1 MKIPIVLFEDNHC
14 IVVLKPFN
22 MLTQG
27 DITGD
32 YSLFDWTKSY
42 IKEKYKKPGNVY
54 LGMIHRLD
62 RPAAGVV
69 LFARTSKAAARLSE
83 QFRTNTVKKK
93 YCAVV
98 ENRVVFEDG
107 KSLIHFLKKN
117 RKTNVVTA
125 YDKPVKDAKKSILHF
140 ETRQI
145 IGKMTLLEINLET
158 GRSHQIRAQLA
169 KIGHPILGDIKYG
182 ATKPLK
188 RKNIALFSYFLAV
201 EHPTKKERIEFC
213 FEPEKEWWNIF

>member
-1 MKIPIVLFEDNHC
+1 
-14 IVVLKPFN
+14 

-27 DITGD
+27 DKTGD
-32 YSLFDWTKSY
+32 CSLFDWTKSY

-83 QFRTNTVKKK
+83 QFRIHSVDKK
-93 YCAVV
+93 YLAVV
-98 ENRVVFEDG
+98 ENRVFQEGELV
-107 KSLIHFLKKN
+107 HFLKKN
-117 RKTNVVTA
+117 RKTNIVTA
-125 YDKPVKDAKKSILHF
+125 HEKPIKNAKKSILQF
-140 ETRQI
+140 KIREI
-145 IGKMTLLEINLET
+145 VGKTTLLEIDLKT

-169 KIGHPILGDIKYG
+169 KIGHPILGDLKYG

-201 EHPTKKERIEFC
+201 EHPTKKESLTIESK
-213 FEPEKEWWNIF
+213 PEGAWYQDF